1 MQSQVISMT
10 CLSECCSGAAR
21 DGLWRSTAT
30 LLSVSIRVRFL
41 VVVIALVALSAIHVE
56 VPVYSGGPGIITS
69 A

>member
-1 MQSQVISMT
+1 MT

-56 VPVYSGGPGIITS
+56 VPV
-69 A
+69 